1 VIKSKLVATI
11 SAFIS
16 MFFLGIGATIVG
28 AAARNIGLEA
38 YQIGLLLGLQNI
50 GFMIAVATSGA
61 LSDTWKKPTLLFIGS
76 IVLGAG
82 FLTFYMYPN
91 FVLNMIVM
99 LFIGMGMGTYEGTSD
114 AMLLDLHES
123 RQNMYVNVN
132 HFFVTFGSLMITT
145 YLIFL
150 QMNWRR
156 SMVQS
161 AAGVCALAIIFIL
174 LKIKEKP
181 VYPEPLGRRLRF
193 LLKERRVLILFVA
206 SAIAVG
212 LEGGSIGILTTY
224 MMESG
229 TFTQITSKIILLLFL
244 VGIAIGRLMVGIM
257 TEERQMYRNI
267 LILGGSGAVLFSL
280 LYSIKPSQVSYPI
293 VLLAG
298 ITLSAMLPLIIT
310 MAGLLY
316 SDMTGTVIG
325 IVKVAIPIGGIL
337 IPFILSG
344 LTRYLPLN
352 IAVKLFPLLSILQFI
367 LFLSSRKSF
376 SKDIKN
382 L

>member
-1 VIKSKLVATI
+1 
-11 SAFIS
+11 
-16 MFFLGIGATIVG
+16 
-28 AAARNIGLEA
+28 
-38 YQIGLLLGLQNI
+38 
-50 GFMIAVATSGA
+50 
-61 LSDTWKKPTLLFIGS
+61 
-76 IVLGAG
+76 
-82 FLTFYMYPN
+82 
-91 FVLNMIVM
+91 
-99 LFIGMGMGTYEGTSD
+99 
-114 AMLLDLHES
+114 
-123 RQNMYVNVN
+123 
-132 HFFVTFGSLMITT
+132 
-145 YLIFL
+145 
-150 QMNWRR
+150 
-156 SMVQS
+156 MVQS

-181 VYPEPLGRRLRF
+181 VHPEPLARRLRF

-229 TFTQITSKIILLLFL
+229 AFTQITSKIILLLFL

>member
-1 VIKSKLVATI
+1 MIKSKLVATI

-181 VYPEPLGRRLRF
+181 VHPEPLGRRLRF

-344 LTRYLPLN
+344 LT
-352 IAVKLFPLLSILQFI
+352 LSLIHI
-367 LFLSSRKSF
+367 
-376 SKDIKN
+376 
-382 L
+382 